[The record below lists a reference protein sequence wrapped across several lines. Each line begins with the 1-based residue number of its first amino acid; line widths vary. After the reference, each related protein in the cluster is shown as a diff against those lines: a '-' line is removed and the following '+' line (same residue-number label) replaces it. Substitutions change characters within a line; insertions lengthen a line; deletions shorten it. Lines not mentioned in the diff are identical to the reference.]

1 MVIDLLK
8 EKKTLPEARSGV
20 TELTNVTVQ
29 NPSPASGILT
39 WYPFAREPK
48 LTYKELPNNLG
59 PSHPW
64 PIAVLMETFSTSA
77 FKVLIWIIATTTKIC
92 TRRCS
97 TRDHSQGF
105 HTTPTPPYTLM
116 HNFRING
123 RVSVTRW
130 SAINFRG

>member
-8 EKKTLPEARSGV
+8 EKITLPEARADV

-29 NPSPASGILT
+29 YSCPARGILT
-39 WYPFAREPK
+39 SFPFGYEQK
-48 LTYKELPNNLG
+48 LIFKEFPNALG

-92 TRRCS
+92 TKRCS
-97 TRDHSQGF
+97 NQAHAKSLLYNVHAPLHID
-105 HTTPTPPYTLM
+105 
-116 HNFRING
+116 
-123 RVSVTRW
+123 
-130 SAINFRG
+130 A